1 MEQLLNL
8 FWLMLVLPAFFLWRF
23 QLSPA
28 QSSWKRGK
36 SHSFILLGCLLF
48 LLFPVVSVSDDLH
61 PINAEIE
68 ESGPFKRTVKQSLSI
83 KSSPS
88 NSHGTAPALPVS
100 VALPWPAHAEVC
112 VATEHCPV
120 FPSDA
125 FATGGDS
132 RAPPEI

>member
-61 PINAEIE
+61 PVSAEIE

-83 KSSPS
+83 KTGHSHL
-88 NSHGTAPALPVS
+88 HGTVPGLPMSAASPRPDHAELSIPPEYSPALPS
-100 VALPWPAHAEVC
+100 N
-112 VATEHCPV
+112 T
-120 FPSDA
+120 
-125 FATGGDS
+125 FATGRDS
-132 RAPPEI
+132 RAPPSI